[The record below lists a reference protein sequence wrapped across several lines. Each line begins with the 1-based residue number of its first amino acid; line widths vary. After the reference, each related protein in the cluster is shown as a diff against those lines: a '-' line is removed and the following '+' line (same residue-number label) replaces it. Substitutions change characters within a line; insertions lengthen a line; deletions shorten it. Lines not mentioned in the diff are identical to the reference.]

1 MKQTFGEWRKIR
13 GAERKRARPRA
24 RIEQAAADLARVMP
38 VTHPITS
45 WVAPL
50 MIFVKGR
57 SMAFMDASR
66 RTDPVG
72 FAVTGRFAVPGF
84 LVFYPTHR
92 IPTPSS
98 DARKPKTKAD
108 TAKRHGLRNDS
119 RIKALAQAAMQAIP
133 TTRGKDGNFVRPE
146 MTTLDALRLLV
157 WDDLPAPPEEEV
169 PLIDNQLPL
178 FAKPSDEL
186 GDDEAAED
194 LDEEAEDDDESD
206 DE

>member
-1 MKQTFGEWRKIR
+1 
-13 GAERKRARPRA
+13 
-24 RIEQAAADLARVMP
+24 
-38 VTHPITS
+38 
-45 WVAPL
+45 
-50 MIFVKGR
+50 
-57 SMAFMDASR
+57 MAFMDASR